1 MCKFYLFIYFFFFVA
16 GLSAKVYSIKTLD
29 GEIKKAHK
37 GVSRSFQR
45 DHIKHD
51 DYVEALFSI
60 EKRMRT
66 ATTYHITSKNL
77 KLFTVKRVKKYLST
91 YNDKYFFES
100 AFHKCSYGHH
110 KLRK

>member
-1 MCKFYLFIYFFFFVA
+1 M
-16 GLSAKVYSIKTLD
+16 YSIKTLD
-29 GEIKKAHK
+29 GEVKKTHK
-37 GVSRSFQR
+37 GVSRSFQQ

-66 ATTYHITSKNL
+66 ATTWHIASKNL
-77 KLFTVKRVKKYLST
+77 KIFTVKRNKKYLST
-91 YNDKYFFES
+91 YNDKFYFKNNLK
-100 AFHKCSYGHH
+100 KCSFGHY